1 MAHSSLRQVV
11 FQCFPQVCTA
21 SSCAAGPAKL
31 PLPRRLQ
38 RRSLSVGR
46 PRPGSP
52 VEPKSSREFVSNA
65 TLGGKVHEVLVKW
78 LNTLESGE
86 RHTADCILAG
96 VSITTAY
103 FLRSH
108 PVSGAERVFEHARG
122 QQDPVHHHPQNHLL
136 LAHRASGIRL
146 LPSESRG
153 KSLQ

>member
-78 LNTLESGE
+78 FKYPRERRATYCGLYFGRGLNNYSIFPQIPSGQ
-86 RHTADCILAG
+86 RCRACFRTRPQTAG
-96 VSITTAY
+96 S
-103 FLRSH
+103 S
-108 PVSGAERVFEHARG
+108 S
-122 QQDPVHHHPQNHLL
+122 
-136 LAHRASGIRL
+136 SSS
-146 LPSESRG
+146 SES
-153 KSLQ
+153 SSPCA